1 MCEPTTMLLVAGTA
15 MSAMGAIKQG
25 ENAAAMGNYQ
35 NAQAQA
41 DGEAAQGEA
50 LVQARQIREAGKR
63 QKSAATAASAASGF
77 NVDDGTAELINNQID
92 QGAEQDA
99 LTTILAGKSRRSQL
113 NAQGQMAA
121 MQGEN
126 ARSAGYISAIGS
138 GLSAASGW
146 KASQAKAAA
155 APTQKQLIHAGG
167 Y

>member
-1 MCEPTTMLLVAGTA
+1 MCEPTTILLAAGTA
-15 MSAMGAIKQG
+15 MTAMGAINQG
-25 ENAAAMGNYQ
+25 ERSSAMGNYQ

-41 DGEAAQGEA
+41 DGEAAQAES
-50 LVQARQIREAGKR
+50 LIQARQIREAGKR

-99 LTTILAGKSRRSQL
+99 LTTILAGKSRQRQL
-113 NAQGQMAA
+113 SAQGEMAKT
-121 MQGEN
+121 QGEN

-146 KASQAKAAA
+146 KASQAKAAT
-155 APTQKQLIHAGG
+155 PTQKQLIHAGG